1 MKLPIAIQLYSVRDD
16 MEKDFYGT
24 VKKVKEL
31 GYEGVEFAGLFGKSG
46 VEVKAICDEIGVV
59 PVSAHVPYYD
69 MLENPEAVL
78 KDYKDMG
85 CKYVVVPYLTEECRP
100 GTDGW
105 DATVKGIG
113 KIGEAAKE
121 MGMLL
126 LYHNHDFEFLKIDGE
141 YALDILYNTI
151 PADILA
157 TEIDTCWVNVG
168 GENPAEG
175 AKQSIDSV
183 EKRRK
188 ALIGRKYPP
197 EVGAAISAAKKG
209 RPNGLEGRT
218 GQKSAKSGMVLQIDE
233 TTKDV
238 IATYYGFNEAS
249 EATGYAKTPIYE
261 AARGIRKRA
270 YGFLWE
276 YQKRGGEYVAV

>member
-31 GYEGVEFAGLFGKSG
+31 GYDGVEFAGLFGKSG

-100 GTDGW
+100 GTEGW
-105 DATVKGIG
+105 ASTVAGIG
-113 KIGEAAKE
+113 KIGAAAKA
-121 MGMLL
+121 MGLQL

-151 PADILA
+151 SEDLLK
-157 TEIDTCWVNVG
+157 TELDTCWVNVG
-168 GENPAEG
+168 GEEPAG
-175 AKQSIDSV
+175 YV
-183 EKRRK
+183 EKYSGRAPIVHLK
-188 ALIGRKYPP
+188 DFSGSKGNGPLYKLIGIEEEETEKKENTFEFRP
-197 EVGAAISAAKKG
+197 VGYGVQDWKK
-209 RPNGLEGRT
+209 
-218 GQKSAKSGMVLQIDE
+218 I
-233 TTKDV
+233 
-238 IATYYGFNEAS
+238 IAAS
-249 EATGYAKTPIYE
+249 EKAGAEWVVVEQDDPSMDKTPIECAEMSINYLKT
-261 AARGIRKRA
+261 I
-270 YGFLWE
+270 
-276 YQKRGGEYVAV
+276 